1 MPGDDSINIRPG
13 VGILGIFPHIS
24 YKAWYALGE
33 LVDNA
38 IDSYLHNRTRLR
50 DIEGDGYILRIVI
63 NINPDDGGEIRVWD
77 NAAGI
82 NTNDYARAFVTAE
95 PPPDSAGLSQFG
107 IGMKS
112 ASCWFARQWTVTTT
126 ALGEATERNIL
137 FDVPLITASGTESL
151 KPESVRAKMDTH
163 FTEVRLWDLYRP
175 PQTQT
180 IAKMRRHLASMYR
193 GFLRRGDIEI
203 LFNGDPIEY
212 EEPEVMIAKRWD
224 DASQESLTWRKS
236 IDFNLPTG
244 ERVWGFAALR
254 ETGSTRFAGF
264 SLFRHGRLIVGS
276 DDDTYRPATIF
287 GGSNSYRYQ
296 RLFGELNLDSFDV
309 SHTKDSFIWGESEEI
324 MLTMLKEQLDDDPL
338 PLLLQAEG
346 FRSRKAAK
354 DFEEEATRAIARAT
368 SSLENVGEFIEEQVN
383 AGPAPEELPVALD
396 EEQIFGQRTLEM
408 SVKGKAWK
416 VTVELSH
423 DESDRDWLQITDAP
437 PLTKVSERELGIC
450 LSISHPFTQRY
461 GGANGEGIDALV
473 RLGAAIAIGEI
484 TAKEIGISQAG
495 TMRRVINELLRS
507 LS

>member
-1 MPGDDSINIRPG
+1 VSGDDSINIRPG

-38 IDSYLHNRTRLR
+38 IDSYLHSRALLR
-50 DIEGDGYILRIVI
+50 EIEGDGYILRIVI
-63 NINPDDGGEIRVWD
+63 NVNPDDGGEIRVWD

-82 NTNDYARAFVTAE
+82 NTNDYTRAFVTAE

-112 ASCWFARQWTVTTT
+112 ASCWFARKWTVTTT
-126 ALGEATERNIL
+126 ALGEAVERTVL

-151 KPESVRAKMDTH
+151 KPESVPVLMGTH
-163 FTEVRLWDLYRP
+163 FTEVRLWDLYKP

-193 GFLRRGDIEI
+193 DFLRRGDIEI
-203 LFNGDPIEY
+203 LFNGDPIKY
-212 EEPEVMIAKRWD
+212 EEPEVMVAKRWD
-224 DASQESLTWRKS
+224 DSSEELVTWKKE
-236 IDFNLPTG
+236 IDFTLPTG
-244 ERVWGFAALR
+244 ERVCGFAALR

-309 SHTKDSFIWGESEEI
+309 SHTKDSFIWGEAEEV
-324 MLTMLKEQLDDDPL
+324 MLAMLKVQLDAEPL
-338 PLLLQAEG
+338 PLLMQAEG

-354 DFEEEATRAIARAT
+354 DFEEAAARAIASTT
-368 SSLENVGEFIEEQVN
+368 SSLQKVSGIIEEQVEV
-383 AGPAPEELPVALD
+383 GPAPEELPIALD
-396 EEQIFGQRTLEM
+396 EEQIFGQRTLNI
-408 SVKGKAWK
+408 SVRGKVWN
-416 VTVELSH
+416 VTVELSQ

-437 PLTKVSERELGIC
+437 QLPNVGERELGIC
-450 LSISHPFTQRY
+450 VSISHPFTQRY

-484 TAKEIGISQAG
+484 TAREIGISQAG
-495 TMRRVINELLRS
+495 TIRRVINELLRS